1 MQQFEQ
7 NWKSFISE
15 QIKFSPE
22 IEAANQRLAQE
33 IKELISQSRPVRED
47 ILDMIEEGLESFF
60 DIKPEILDD
69 VDFDDFDMPIE
80 EFYVDFVDGRDYLD
94 DPQEMFEI
102 YFPLLLQ
109 KNPESFLY
117 LMSNIVLK
125 FLAENDEIHED
136 VFDAVTQL
144 YDIDPEED
152 KQALMDTMKSVYE
165 AMGSALADAV
175 T

>member
-109 KNPESFLY
+109 KNPKSFLY
-117 LMSNIVLK
+117 LMSTVVMK
-125 FLAENDEIHED
+125 FLQDNPDLHEEL
-136 VFDAVTQL
+136 FDAVVEF
-144 YDIDPEED
+144 YGIGPKDDGD
-152 KQALMDTMKSVYE
+152 KFMEIMKSVYE
-165 AMGSALADAV
+165 SIGSALADAV